1 VKIGWIGLG
10 NMGIPMASNL
20 LAAGFDLYVWNRTP
34 DKAAPLLALGAK
46 QSATLAQLVDEC
58 DILFTMVSDDDAVK
72 AIYTGANGLL
82 SAAVKG
88 KLAVDMSTI
97 APDTSRFL
105 AEQAKKVGLHFLD
118 APVSGSVG
126 PAKEGT
132 LVIMVGGQQ
141 ADYEEAKPMLDKLG
155 KVALHLGPNGSGTSA
170 KLAINL
176 LLGITVQ
183 GVSETLLFARS
194 LGIRSEQM
202 LNIISESAVGT
213 PLIRG
218 KAASILADDF
228 PAAFALKH
236 MAKDL
241 RLAKEAGVSTP
252 LADTANASYRQAL
265 EGGLGEMDLMAIIR
279 HLEQKKEVVATK

>member
-1 VKIGWIGLG
+1 MIIGWIGLG

-20 LAAGFDLYVWNRTP
+20 LAAGYDVRVWNRTP
-34 DKAAPLLALGAK
+34 GKAAPLVALGAK
-46 QSATLAQLVDEC
+46 ETATLSDLVAQC
-58 DILFTMVSDDDAVK
+58 DVLFTMVSDDDAVK
-72 AIYTGANGLL
+72 AIYTGTDGLL
-82 SAAVKG
+82 SLSIHG

-97 APDTSRFL
+97 SPDTSRYI
-105 AEQAKKVGLHFLD
+105 AEQAQEAGLRFLD

-126 PAKEGT
+126 PAKEGK
-132 LVIMVGGQQ
+132 LVIMVGGEQ
-141 ADYEEAKPMLDKLG
+141 ADFEVAKPMLDKLG
-155 KVALHLGPNGSGTSA
+155 KAAFYLGPNGAGTSA

-194 LGIRSEQM
+194 LGIGTEQM
-202 LNIISESAVGT
+202 LDIISERAVGT

-218 KAASILADDF
+218 KAASILADDY

-241 RLAKEAGVSTP
+241 RLANEAGLSTP
-252 LADTANASYRQAL
+252 LAESVNATYRHAL
-265 EGGLGEMDLMAIIR
+265 EEGLGELDLMAILR
-279 HLEQKKEVVATK
+279 HLEEK

>member
-1 VKIGWIGLG
+1 
-10 NMGIPMASNL
+10 MASNL
-20 LAAGFDLYVWNRTP
+20 LAAGYDLYVWNRTA

-46 QSATLAQLVDEC
+46 HMTTLAQLVKEC
-58 DILFTMVSDDDAVK
+58 DILFTMVSDDEAVK
-72 AIYTGANGLL
+72 AIYLGANGLL
-82 SAAVKG
+82 ATDVKG
-88 KLAVDMSTI
+88 KLAIDMSTI
-97 APDTSRFL
+97 APETSRHL
-105 AEQAKKVGLHFLD
+105 AERAKQVGLRFLD
-118 APVSGSVG
+118 APVSGSVA
-126 PAKEGT
+126 PAKEGK
-132 LVIMVGGQQ
+132 LVIMVGGEQ
-141 ADYEEAKPMLDKLG
+141 ADFEEAKPLLSKLG
-155 KVALHLGPNGSGTSA
+155 KVALHLGPNGSGASA

-183 GVSETLLFARS
+183 GVSETVLFARS
-194 LGIRSEQM
+194 LGINREQM

-252 LADTANASYRQAL
+252 LAETADASYREAL
-265 EGGLGEMDLMAIIR
+265 EDGLGELDLMAILR
-279 HLEQKKEVVATK
+279 HLDRKKGVLVGR

>member
-1 VKIGWIGLG
+1 MKIGWIGLG

-20 LAAGFDLYVWNRTP
+20 LAAGYELRVWNRTA
-34 DKAAPLLALGAK
+34 DKAASLLALGAK
-46 QSATLAQLVDEC
+46 FADTLSDLVDEC
-58 DILFTMVSDDDAVK
+58 DILFSMVSDDDAVK
-72 AIYTGANGLL
+72 AVYTGPAGLL
-82 SAAVKG
+82 AAAVKG

-97 APDTSRFL
+97 SPDTSRFL
-105 AEQAKKVGLHFLD
+105 AEQSKQAGLRFMD

-126 PAKEGT
+126 PAKEGK
-132 LVIMVGGQQ
+132 LVIMVGGEQS
-141 ADYEEAKPMLDKLG
+141 DFEEAKPMLDKLG
-155 KVALHLGPNGSGTSA
+155 KATLHLGPNGAGTSA

-194 LGIRSEQM
+194 LGIGTEKM
-202 LNIISESAVGT
+202 LNIIDESAVGT

-218 KAASILADDF
+218 KAASILADDY

-241 RLAKEAGVSTP
+241 RLASEAGVSTP
-252 LADTANASYRQAL
+252 LAESAYASYRHAL
-265 EGGLGEMDLMAIIR
+265 ENGLGDLDLMAIIKE
-279 HLEQKKEVVATK
+279 LEGK

>member
-1 VKIGWIGLG
+1 MIIGWIGLG

-20 LAAGFDLYVWNRTP
+20 LAAGYDVRVWNRTP
-34 DKAAPLLALGAK
+34 GKAAPLVALGAK
-46 QSATLAQLVDEC
+46 ETATLSELVAQSDV
-58 DILFTMVSDDDAVK
+58 LFTMVSDDDAVK
-72 AIYTGANGLL
+72 AIYSGSDGLL
-82 SAAVKG
+82 SLPVQD

-97 APDTSRFL
+97 SPDTSRFI
-105 AEQAKKVGLHFLD
+105 AEQAKQAGLRFLD

-126 PAKEGT
+126 PAKEGK
-132 LVIMVGGQQ
+132 LVIMVGGEL
-141 ADYEEAKPMLDKLG
+141 ADYEIAKPMLDKLG
-155 KVALHLGPNGSGTSA
+155 KAAFYLGPNGAGTSA

-194 LGIRSEQM
+194 LGIGTEQM
-202 LNIISESAVGT
+202 LDIISESAVGT

-218 KAASILADDF
+218 KAASILADDY

-241 RLAKEAGVSTP
+241 RLANEAGVSTP
-252 LADTANASYRQAL
+252 LAESVNATYRHAL
-265 EGGLGEMDLMAIIR
+265 EEGLGELDLMALLR
-279 HLEQKKEVVATK
+279 HLGGK

>member
-1 VKIGWIGLG
+1 MKIGWIGLG

-20 LAAGFDLYVWNRTP
+20 LAAGYELSVWNRTP
-34 DKAAPLLALGAK
+34 EKAAPLLALGAK
-46 QSATLAQLVDEC
+46 SAPTLAQLVDES
-58 DILFTMVSDDDAVK
+58 DILFTMVSDDAAVK
-72 AIYTGANGLL
+72 AVYDGPEGII
-82 SAAVKG
+82 AAAGKG

-97 APDTSRFL
+97 SPDTSRFL
-105 AEQAKKVGLHFLD
+105 AARCQEASIRFLD

-132 LVIMVGGQQ
+132 LVIMVGGEKS
-141 ADYEEAKPMLDKLG
+141 DYEQAKPMLDKLG
-155 KVALHLGPNGSGTSA
+155 KVALHLGPNGAGTSA

-194 LGIRSEQM
+194 LGISTDQM

-213 PLIRG
+213 PLVRG
-218 KAASILADDF
+218 KAASILADDY

-241 RLAKEAGVSTP
+241 RLASEAGVSTP
-252 LADTANASYRQAL
+252 LAESANASYRHAL
-265 EGGLGEMDLMAIIR
+265 ENGLGELDLMAIIKD
-279 HLEQKKEVVATK
+279 LEGK

>member
-1 VKIGWIGLG
+1 MIIGWIGLG

-20 LAAGFDLYVWNRTP
+20 LAAGYDVRVWNRTP
-34 DKAAPLLALGAK
+34 GKAAPLVALGAK
-46 QSATLAQLVDEC
+46 ETATLSELVAESDV
-58 DILFTMVSDDDAVK
+58 LFTMVSDDDAVK
-72 AIYTGANGLL
+72 AIYTGSDGLL
-82 SAAVKG
+82 SLPVQG

-97 APDTSRFL
+97 SPDTSRFL
-105 AEQAKKVGLHFLD
+105 AEQAKQAGLRFLD

-126 PAKEGT
+126 PAKEGK
-132 LVIMVGGQQ
+132 LVIMVGGEQ
-141 ADYEEAKPMLDKLG
+141 ADYEIAKPMLDKLG
-155 KVALHLGPNGSGTSA
+155 KAAFYLGPNGAGTSA

-194 LGIRSEQM
+194 LGIGTEQM
-202 LNIISESAVGT
+202 LDIISESAVGT

-218 KAASILADDF
+218 KAASILADDY

-241 RLAKEAGVSTP
+241 RLANEAGVSTP
-252 LADTANASYRQAL
+252 LAESVNATYRHAL
-265 EGGLGEMDLMAIIR
+265 EEGLGELDLMAILR
-279 HLEQKKEVVATK
+279 HLGGK

>member
-1 VKIGWIGLG
+1 MKIGWIGLG
-10 NMGIPMASNL
+10 NMGIPMAGNL
-20 LAAGFDLYVWNRTP
+20 LAAGFDLHVWNRTP
-34 DKAAPLLALGAK
+34 DRAAPLLALGAK
-46 QSATLAQLVDEC
+46 HMATLAKLVDEC
-58 DILFTMVSDDDAVK
+58 DILFSMVSDDDAVK
-72 AIYTGANGLL
+72 AIYLGANGLL
-82 SAAVKG
+82 EADIKG
-88 KLAVDMSTI
+88 KLAIDMSTI

-105 AEQAKKVGLHFLD
+105 AERAKHAGLRFLD

-126 PAKEGT
+126 PAKEGK
-132 LVIMVGGQQ
+132 LVIMVGGDH
-141 ADYEEAKPMLDKLG
+141 ADYVEARPLLDKLG
-155 KVALHLGPNGSGTSA
+155 KVALHLGPNGSGASA

-183 GVSETLLFARS
+183 GVSETVLFARS
-194 LGIRSEQM
+194 LGISTEQM

-241 RLAKEAGVSTP
+241 RLARQAGVSTP
-252 LADTANASYRQAL
+252 MAETADASYREAL
-265 EGGLGEMDLMAIIR
+265 EGDLGELDLMAILR
-279 HLEQKKEVVATK
+279 HLDQKEEALLKL

>member
-1 VKIGWIGLG
+1 MKIGWIGLG

-20 LAAGFDLYVWNRTP
+20 LAAGYELSVWNRSP
-34 DKAAPLLALGAK
+34 VKAEPLLALGAK
-46 QSATLAQLVDEC
+46 SATTLAQLVDES
-58 DILFTMVSDDDAVK
+58 DILFTMVSDDTAVK
-72 AIYTGANGLL
+72 AVYDGPGGIL
-82 SAAVKG
+82 AAAGKG

-97 APDTSRFL
+97 SPDTSRFL
-105 AEQAKKVGLHFLD
+105 AARCQEVGIRFLD

-132 LVIMVGGQQ
+132 LVIMVGGEKS
-141 ADYEEAKPMLDKLG
+141 DYEQAKPLLDNLG
-155 KVALHLGPNGSGTSA
+155 KVALHLGPNGAGTSA

-194 LGIRSEQM
+194 LGISTDQM

-213 PLIRG
+213 PLVRG
-218 KAASILADDF
+218 KAASILADDY

-241 RLAKEAGVSTP
+241 RLASEAGVSTP
-252 LADTANASYRQAL
+252 LAESANASYRHAL
-265 EGGLGEMDLMAIIR
+265 ENGLGDLDLMAIIKD
-279 HLEQKKEVVATK
+279 LEGK

>member
-1 VKIGWIGLG
+1 MIIGWIGLG

-20 LAAGFDLYVWNRTP
+20 LAAGYDVRVWNRTP
-34 DKAAPLLALGAK
+34 GKAAPLVALGAK
-46 QSATLAQLVDEC
+46 ETATLSQLVSQSDV
-58 DILFTMVSDDDAVK
+58 LFTMVSDDDAVK
-72 AIYTGANGLL
+72 AIYTGSDGLL
-82 SAAVKG
+82 SLPVQG

-97 APDTSRFL
+97 SPDTSRFL
-105 AEQAKKVGLHFLD
+105 AEQAKQAGLRFLD

-126 PAKEGT
+126 PAKEGK
-132 LVIMVGGQQ
+132 LVIMVGGEQ
-141 ADYEEAKPMLDKLG
+141 ADYDVAKPMLDKLG
-155 KVALHLGPNGSGTSA
+155 KAAFYLGPNGAGTSA

-194 LGIRSEQM
+194 LGIGTEQM
-202 LNIISESAVGT
+202 LDIISESAVGT

-218 KAASILADDF
+218 KAASILSDDY

-241 RLAKEAGVSTP
+241 RLAHEAGVSTP
-252 LADTANASYRQAL
+252 LAESVNATYRHAL
-265 EGGLGEMDLMAIIR
+265 ESGLGELDLMAILR
-279 HLEQKKEVVATK
+279 HLGEK

>member
-1 VKIGWIGLG
+1 MKIGWIGLG
-10 NMGIPMASNL
+10 NMGIPMARNL
-20 LAAGFDLYVWNRTP
+20 LAADYELSVWNRSP
-34 DKAAPLLALGAK
+34 EKAEPVLALGAK
-46 QSATLAQLVDEC
+46 SATTLAQLVDES
-58 DILFTMVSDDDAVK
+58 DILFTMVSDDAAVK
-72 AIYTGANGLL
+72 AVYDGPGGIL
-82 SAAVKG
+82 AAAGKG

-97 APDTSRFL
+97 SPDTSRFL
-105 AEQAKKVGLHFLD
+105 AARCQEVGIRFLD

-132 LVIMVGGQQ
+132 LVIMVGGEKS
-141 ADYEEAKPMLDKLG
+141 DYEQAKPMLDKLG
-155 KVALHLGPNGSGTSA
+155 KVALHLGPNGAGTSA

-194 LGIRSEQM
+194 LGISTEQM

-213 PLIRG
+213 PLVRG
-218 KAASILADDF
+218 KAASILADDY

-241 RLAKEAGVSTP
+241 RLASEAGVSTP
-252 LADTANASYRQAL
+252 LAESANASYRHAL
-265 EGGLGEMDLMAIIR
+265 ENGLGDLDLMAIIKD
-279 HLEQKKEVVATK
+279 LEGK

>member
-1 VKIGWIGLG
+1 MIIGWIGLG

-20 LAAGFDLYVWNRTP
+20 LAAGYDVCVWNRTP
-34 DKAAPLLALGAK
+34 GKAAPLVALGAK
-46 QSATLAQLVDEC
+46 ETATLSDLVAQC
-58 DILFTMVSDDDAVK
+58 DVLFTMVSDDDAVK
-72 AIYTGANGLL
+72 AIYTGTDGLL
-82 SAAVKG
+82 SLSIQG

-97 APDTSRFL
+97 SPGTSRYI
-105 AEQAKKVGLHFLD
+105 AEQAQEVGLRFLD

-126 PAKEGT
+126 PAKEGK
-132 LVIMVGGQQ
+132 LVIMVGGEQ
-141 ADYEEAKPMLDKLG
+141 ADFKVAKPMLDKLG
-155 KVALHLGPNGSGTSA
+155 KAAFYLGPNGAGTSA

-194 LGIRSEQM
+194 LGIGTEQM
-202 LNIISESAVGT
+202 LDIISESAVGT

-218 KAASILADDF
+218 KAASILADNY

-241 RLAKEAGVSTP
+241 RLANEAGVSTP
-252 LADTANASYRQAL
+252 LAESVNATYRHAL
-265 EGGLGEMDLMAIIR
+265 EEGLGELDLMAILR
-279 HLEQKKEVVATK
+279 HLEGK

>member
-1 VKIGWIGLG
+1 MKIGWIGLG

-20 LAAGFDLYVWNRTP
+20 LAAGYALSVWNRTAE
-34 DKAAPLLALGAK
+34 KAAPLTAQGAK
-46 QSATLAQLVDEC
+46 TANSLAQLAKES
-58 DILFTMVSDDDAVK
+58 DILFTMVSDDEAVK
-72 AIYTGANGLL
+72 ALYEGPDGILA
-82 SAAVKG
+82 SAGKG
-88 KLAVDMSTI
+88 TLTVDMSTVS
-97 APDTSRFL
+97 PDTSRYL
-105 AEQAKKVGLHFLD
+105 ASRCHEAGIRFLD

-132 LVIMVGGQQ
+132 LVIMVGGEK
-141 ADYEEAKPMLDKLG
+141 ADYEEAKPLLDKLG
-155 KVALHLGPNGSGTSA
+155 KVALHLGPNGAGTSA

-183 GVSETLLFARS
+183 GVAETLLFARS
-194 LGIRSEQM
+194 LGINTDQM

-241 RLAKEAGVSTP
+241 RLASEAGVSTP
-252 LADTANASYRQAL
+252 LAESASASYRHAL
-265 EGGLGEMDLMAIIR
+265 ENGLGELDLMAILK
-279 HLEQKKEVVATK
+279 HLEGK

>member
-1 VKIGWIGLG
+1 MIIGWIGLG

-20 LAAGFDLYVWNRTP
+20 LAAGYDVRVWNRTP
-34 DKAAPLLALGAK
+34 GKAAPLVALGAK
-46 QSATLAQLVDEC
+46 ETATLSELVAQSDV
-58 DILFTMVSDDDAVK
+58 LFTMVSDDEAVK
-72 AIYTGANGLL
+72 AIYTGSDGLL
-82 SAAVKG
+82 SLPVQG

-97 APDTSRFL
+97 SPDTSRFL
-105 AEQAKKVGLHFLD
+105 AEQTRQVGLRFLD

-126 PAKEGT
+126 PAKEGK
-132 LVIMVGGQQ
+132 LVIMVGGER
-141 ADYEEAKPMLDKLG
+141 ADYEIAKPMLDKLG
-155 KVALHLGPNGSGTSA
+155 KAAFYLGPNGAGTSA

-194 LGIRSEQM
+194 LGIGTEQM
-202 LNIISESAVGT
+202 LDIISESAVGT

-218 KAASILADDF
+218 KAASILADDY

-241 RLAKEAGVSTP
+241 RLAHEAGVSTP
-252 LADTANASYRQAL
+252 LAESVNATYRHAL
-265 EGGLGEMDLMAIIR
+265 EEGLGELDLMAILR
-279 HLEQKKEVVATK
+279 HLGGK

>member
-1 VKIGWIGLG
+1 MIIGWIGLG

-20 LAAGFDLYVWNRTP
+20 LAAGYDVGVWNRTP
-34 DKAAPLLALGAK
+34 GKAAPLVALGATETANLSELVA
-46 QSATLAQLVDEC
+46 QSDV
-58 DILFTMVSDDDAVK
+58 LFTMVSDDDAVK
-72 AIYTGANGLL
+72 AIYTGSDGLL
-82 SAAVKG
+82 SLPVQG

-97 APDTSRFL
+97 SPDTSRFL
-105 AEQAKKVGLHFLD
+105 AKQAKQAGLRFLD

-126 PAKEGT
+126 PAKEGK
-132 LVIMVGGQQ
+132 LVIMVGGEQ
-141 ADYEEAKPMLDKLG
+141 ADYEVAKPILDKLG
-155 KVALHLGPNGSGTSA
+155 KAAFYLGPNGAGTSA

-194 LGIRSEQM
+194 RCIGTEQM
-202 LNIISESAVGT
+202 LDIISESAVGT

-218 KAASILADDF
+218 KAASILADDY

-241 RLAKEAGVSTP
+241 RLAHEAGVSTP
-252 LADTANASYRQAL
+252 LAESVNATYRHAL
-265 EGGLGEMDLMAIIR
+265 ESGLGELDLMAILR
-279 HLEQKKEVVATK
+279 HLGGK

>member
-1 VKIGWIGLG
+1 MIIGWIGLG

-20 LAAGFDLYVWNRTP
+20 LAAGYDVRVWNRTP
-34 DKAAPLLALGAK
+34 GKAAPLVALGAK
-46 QSATLAQLVDEC
+46 KTATLSELVAESDV
-58 DILFTMVSDDDAVK
+58 LFTMVSDDDAVK
-72 AIYTGANGLL
+72 AIYTGSDGLL
-82 SAAVKG
+82 RLPVQG

-97 APDTSRFL
+97 SPDTSRFL
-105 AEQAKKVGLHFLD
+105 ADQAKQAGLRFLD

-126 PAKEGT
+126 PAKEGK
-132 LVIMVGGQQ
+132 LVIMVGGEK
-141 ADYEEAKPMLDKLG
+141 ADYEVVKPMLDKLG
-155 KVALHLGPNGSGTSA
+155 KAAFYLGPNGAGTSA

-194 LGIRSEQM
+194 LGIGTEQM
-202 LNIISESAVGT
+202 LDIISESAVGT

-218 KAASILADDF
+218 KAASILADDY

-241 RLAKEAGVSTP
+241 RLAHEAGVSTP
-252 LADTANASYRQAL
+252 LAESVNATYRHAL
-265 EGGLGEMDLMAIIR
+265 ESGLGELDLMAILR
-279 HLEQKKEVVATK
+279 HLGGK

>member
-1 VKIGWIGLG
+1 MIIGWIGLG

-20 LAAGFDLYVWNRTP
+20 LAAGYDVRVWNRTP
-34 DKAAPLLALGAK
+34 GKAAALVALGAK
-46 QSATLAQLVDEC
+46 ETTTLSELVAQSDV
-58 DILFTMVSDDDAVK
+58 LFTMVSDDDAVK
-72 AIYTGANGLL
+72 AIYTGSDGLL
-82 SAAVKG
+82 SLPVQG

-97 APDTSRFL
+97 SPDTSRFL
-105 AEQAKKVGLHFLD
+105 AEQTKQAGLRFLD

-126 PAKEGT
+126 PAKEGK
-132 LVIMVGGQQ
+132 LVIMVGGEQ
-141 ADYEEAKPMLDKLG
+141 ADYEVAKPMLDKLG
-155 KVALHLGPNGSGTSA
+155 KAAFYLGPNGAGTSA

-194 LGIRSEQM
+194 LGIGTEQM
-202 LNIISESAVGT
+202 LDIISESAVGT

-218 KAASILADDF
+218 KAASILADDY

-241 RLAKEAGVSTP
+241 RLTHEAGVSTP
-252 LADTANASYRQAL
+252 LAESVNATYRHAL
-265 EGGLGEMDLMAIIR
+265 ESGLGELDLMAILR
-279 HLEQKKEVVATK
+279 HLSGK